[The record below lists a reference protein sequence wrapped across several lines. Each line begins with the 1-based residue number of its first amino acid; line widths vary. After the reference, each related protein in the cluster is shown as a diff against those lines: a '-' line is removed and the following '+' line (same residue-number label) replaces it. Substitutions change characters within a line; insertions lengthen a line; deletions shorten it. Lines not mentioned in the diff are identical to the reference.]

1 MPNPRGLL
9 SARVPSLAISTANR
23 EVRAAIE
30 EQRKKKSK
38 KRGPYTVFTA
48 QERARIGKY
57 ALDHGVTAARR
68 WYMAQKQTKIGEST
82 IRVFMQRYR
91 QERSKDPNVSVS
103 ALRLK

>member
-1 MPNPRGLL
+1 MSILNYFSKDGSLPNPRGLL
-9 SARVPSLAISTANR
+9 SARVPSLAISAANR

-68 WYMAQKQTKIGEST
+68 WYMA
-82 IRVFMQRYR
+82 
-91 QERSKDPNVSVS
+91 
-103 ALRLK
+103 

>member
-1 MPNPRGLL
+1 MSILNYFSKDGSLPNPRGLL
-9 SARVPSLAISTANR
+9 SARVPSLAISAANR

-68 WYMAQKQTKIGEST
+68 WYMAWYSRVIKISLDFNFA
-82 IRVFMQRYR
+82 VD
-91 QERSKDPNVSVS
+91 RS
-103 ALRLK
+103 REI